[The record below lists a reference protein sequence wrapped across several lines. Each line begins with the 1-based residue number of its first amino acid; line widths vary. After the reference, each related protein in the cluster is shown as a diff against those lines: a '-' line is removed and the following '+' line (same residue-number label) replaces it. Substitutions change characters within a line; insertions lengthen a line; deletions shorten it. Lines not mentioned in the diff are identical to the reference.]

1 MKPMEPLKLRILPLD
16 STIQQASKQ
25 RFTHKAGSS
34 VLMTGFDDDEV
45 LPLPGRNS
53 P

>member
-1 MKPMEPLKLRILPLD
+1 MKPIERLKPGYCRWIRQ
-16 STIQQASKQ
+16 SRQASKQ